1 MIRLDVVTPHARPAW
16 VQRRFECARLP
27 ANGFTAY
34 GTSTEQAPYL
44 SHGIDDMPP
53 PFPSSVIIDPASG
66 RVSPHT
72 GHYQKRLSDLE
83 GIFHDQAAWSDAIRE
98 SADPVVYEV
107 IEFRQ
112 DGNDLFFG
120 TTIVAPGQVGPEFY
134 MTRGHF
140 HARRDRGEVYA
151 TLKGQGILLL
161 ETRDGQTEVLEMR
174 EGSVASIPPD
184 WAHRTI
190 NTGDCP
196 LIFSWV
202 CSVDAGHDYAS
213 IRERGMRKLVVERD
227 GLIAVV
233 DNPRFG

>member
-1 MIRLDVVTPHARPAW
+1 MSTP
-16 VQRRFECARLP
+16 LP
-27 ANGFTAY
+27 A
-34 GTSTEQAPYL
+34 
-44 SHGIDDMPP
+44 
-53 PFPSSVIIDPASG
+53 SVMIDPASG
-66 RVSPHT
+66 GVSPFT
-72 GHYQKRLSDLE
+72 ARYQKRLSDLE
-83 GIFHDQAAWSDAIRE
+83 GIFHDRAAWNDAIRDLG
-98 SADPVVYEV
+98 DPVIYEV

-120 TTIVAPGQVGPEFY
+120 TTTIAPGQVGHEFY

-140 HARRDRGEVYA
+140 HMRRDRGEVYT

-161 ETRDGQTEVLEMR
+161 ESRSGGTEVLEMR

-202 CSVDAGHDYAS
+202 CSVDAGNDYAS
-213 IRERGMRKLVVERD
+213 IRERGMRKLIVLRD
-227 GLIAVV
+227 GLVAVTH
-233 DNPRFG
+233 NPQVG

>member
-1 MIRLDVVTPHARPAW
+1 MDLPHTVRCTKRAPRQSQW
-16 VQRRFECARLP
+16 IV
-27 ANGFTAY
+27 Y
-34 GTSTEQAPYL
+34 MSTL
-44 SHGIDDMPP
+44 L
-53 PFPSSVIIDPASG
+53 PSSVMIDAACG
-66 RVSPHT
+66 EVSPFT
-72 GHYQKRLSDLE
+72 GRYQKRLSELE
-83 GIFHDQAAWSDAIRE
+83 GIFHDRAAWTNAIRE
-98 SADPVVYEV
+98 LADPIIYEV
-107 IEFRQ
+107 IEVRQ

-120 TTIVAPGQVGPEFY
+120 TTTVAPGQVGPEFY

-151 TLKGQGILLL
+151 TMSGQGILLL

-174 EGSVASIPPD
+174 AGAVAAIPPD

-213 IRERGMRKLVVERD
+213 IRERGMRRLVIARD
-227 GLIAVV
+227 GGVAVI
-233 DNPRFG
+233 DNPRIG